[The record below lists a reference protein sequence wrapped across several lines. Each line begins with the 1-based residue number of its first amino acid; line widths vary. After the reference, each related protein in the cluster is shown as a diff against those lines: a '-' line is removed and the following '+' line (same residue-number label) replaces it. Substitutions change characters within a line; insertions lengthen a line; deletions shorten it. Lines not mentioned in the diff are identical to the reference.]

1 MRNTAFLVGMILLF
15 AAGAGAQV
23 NPQSSPLL
31 ASADPGTPVTAAL
44 GSSPAL
50 ALPSSRPAA
59 QQPTVYGV
67 FENFNWQLSGGYTF
81 IRFYVVPG
89 VTVNMNGINLG
100 MVYYPKGKWIGAEG
114 EFEGAWGSSIAGSCS
129 CSTKLALALG
139 GPRFRWAAP
148 NAVEL
153 WAHGLVGVAH
163 FLPQTSFGGQTA
175 FTYVVG
181 GGADI
186 GPKHSKIAYRVSADM
201 IGTRFFGTY
210 QYSPQVSAS
219 FVYKF

>member
-1 MRNTAFLVGMILLF
+1 MRYTAFLLGVVLLF

-23 NPQSSPLL
+23 NSQSSPLL

-67 FENFNWQLSGGYTF
+67 FENFNWQVSGGYTF

-89 VTVNMNGINLG
+89 VTADMNGINIG
-100 MVYYPKGKWIGAEG
+100 MVYYPKGKWIGGEG
-114 EFEGAWGSSIAGSCS
+114 EFEGAWGSVGGCS
-129 CSTKLALALG
+129 CSKLALATG

-148 NAVEL
+148 HAVEL
-153 WAHGLVGVAH
+153 WAHGLVGMVH
-163 FLPQTSFGGQTA
+163 FLPQTAFGSQTA
-175 FTYVVG
+175 FAYVVG

-201 IGTRFFGTY
+201 IGTRLFSTY
-210 QYSPQVSAS
+210 QYSPQAS
-219 FVYKF
+219 ISVVYKF